1 VLCSYFLK
9 GGSGEDTKII
19 QIIKKPY
26 IKLLDLAL
34 GNELKTIMIAV
45 GVFVFSIVILPF
57 LGTSFIPEMK
67 EGTVVASITRMPNI
81 ALEESIDMEK
91 KATKEIMS
99 IPGVESVVSNVGR
112 GESPADP
119 QSQNES
125 QALVKN

>member
-1 VLCSYFLK
+1 MEAVECSYFLK

-34 GNELKTIMIAV
+34 SNELKTIFIAV
-45 GVFVFSIVILPF
+45 GVFIFSIVILPF
-57 LGTSFIPEMK
+57 LGASFIPEMK

-91 KATKEIMS
+91 KATKEIML
-99 IPGVESVVSNVGR
+99 IPGVEYVLS
-112 GESPADP
+112 
-119 QSQNES
+119 
-125 QALVKN
+125 